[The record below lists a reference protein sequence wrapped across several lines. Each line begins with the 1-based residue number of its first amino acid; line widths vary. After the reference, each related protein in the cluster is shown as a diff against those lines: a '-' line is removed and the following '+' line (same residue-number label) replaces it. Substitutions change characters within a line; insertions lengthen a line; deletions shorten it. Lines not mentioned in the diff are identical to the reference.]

1 MNYCSLL
8 VIIATALAA
17 VSADKIDHD
26 KVEPLPQ
33 PDPVTISEKAAVK
46 FKPQLNIAGGC
57 ASFPAVNAAGDVSGG
72 LKGSNGNSACDSA
85 PLGSQVYGR
94 AGWYND
100 KWAIMYA
107 WYFPKGFFMGVAS
120 RRYDWASAVVWIDNP
135 DFATPAIL
143 GLSTSTSDDEY
154 QKKAPAP
161 DFGILNGVTPTLY
174 HSISEVAGQPMLDYS
189 TRTGDFQ
196 PLIMWEQLTD
206 AAREALNTWDF
217 GDAFVPVNDANFEEK
232 LKKAW
237 PF

>member
-1 MNYCSLL
+1 MISRSFF
-8 VIIATALAA
+8 VVLAA
-17 VSADKIDHD
+17 VFAAVHGGEIDHD
-26 KVEPLPQ
+26 KMEPIPQ

-46 FKPQLNIAGGC
+46 FKPQLNIASGC
-57 ASFPAVNAAGDVSGG
+57 VSFPAVNGAGDVSGG
-72 LKGSNGNSACDSA
+72 LKGSGGNSACDSA

-120 RRYDWASAVVWIDNP
+120 RRYDWASAVVWLDNP
-135 DFATPAIL
+135 DFAAPAIL
-143 GLSTSTSDDEY
+143 GLSTSTADDEY
-154 QKKAPAP
+154 QNKAPAP
-161 DFGILNGVTPTLY
+161 DFGILDGVTPLLY
-174 HSISEVAGQPMLDYS
+174 RSISEVAGQPMLDYS
-189 TRTGDFQ
+189 SRTGDFQ

-206 AAREALNTWDF
+206 AARETLNTFDF
-217 GDAFVPVNDANFEEK
+217 GDAVVPVNDANFEEK